1 MTVAVFFVLSAVA
14 TALLTGLALRV
25 AQRKGWVDTPV
36 DRSMHTYATPT
47 GGGVAIVCVVTAAL
61 ALSLDSFPIVVA
73 ALAVAIMGFIDD
85 LRPLPVVPR
94 LIVQGAAIAVGL
106 HSLDALPTLAGFGL
120 TFEPNWI
127 ALLILGVACLWH
139 LNLFN
144 FMDGIDGIASA
155 ETTFIG
161 VVAAWL
167 VAERGELSAL
177 WAVIGGA
184 GVGFWLWNR
193 APARIFMG
201 DAGSGFLGFVIA
213 IVLVHSVAQGA
224 LSMSGAVILVSPF
237 LCDATVTLLRRMARG
252 EAWYRP
258 HLMHAY
264 QRLALRW
271 QSHTRV
277 VVALTALN
285 LAIVL
290 PAALA
295 AEATPDAG
303 PYIAGAVL
311 GLISALVAWAGA
323 GRAADPSAPG
333 NP

>member
-1 MTVAVFFVLSAVA
+1 MTVAVFFVLGAVA

-61 ALSLDSFPIVVA
+61 ALWIDSFPIVVA

-120 TFEPNWI
+120 TFEPNWV

-144 FMDGIDGIASA
+144 FMDGIDGIAAA

-184 GVGFWLWNR
+184 GVAQKWRDEDHR
-193 APARIFMG
+193 AGHR
-201 DAGSGFLGFVIA
+201 
-213 IVLVHSVAQGA
+213 Q
-224 LSMSGAVILVSPF
+224 
-237 LCDATVTLLRRMARG
+237 CTLRDRMHQHDRDH
-252 EAWYRP
+252 EP
-258 HLMHAY
+258 
-264 QRLALRW
+264 
-271 QSHTRV
+271 
-277 VVALTALN
+277 
-285 LAIVL
+285 
-290 PAALA
+290 
-295 AEATPDAG
+295 EK
-303 PYIAGAVL
+303 
-311 GLISALVAWAGA
+311 
-323 GRAADPSAPG
+323 SAPDIAHEDARRRAI
-333 NP
+333 P